1 MNFKAGTLL
10 QDGRYVID
18 VALGHGYFGT
28 TYRAMHAN
36 LVLPVA
42 IKTLDD
48 VLREGDRYEDFKC
61 QFIEQARR
69 LAKCPSPHLPRL
81 LDIFEEDDRP
91 FIVMDYVPGATLSQL
106 VQGGRPLPVDRALS
120 YIRQISAALMAIHAE
135 GLLHRDIQPDHAIR
149 QFGTDCIT
157 TIEIGLTRDFT
168 DGINQTH
175 SNLLAAGYAAPEQ
188 YQRQS
193 PRTVATDV
201 YSLSA
206 LLYFL
211 LTAQAPIAAPL
222 RDRVPM
228 PSVRKLN
235 PEVSPDLEAAIDY
248 GLALSPDQRP
258 ASIDAFLANLP
269 ELAVS
274 SASSPKP
281 KASRDR
287 GLPPLARPWVPAL
300 FAATSV
306 ISALSG
312 AGSIMLLRASNA
324 QMNSD
329 PYQILQNSPE
339 FEAFRNSPQGGFF
352 EDRTTP
358 ESAVNR
364 DSASDYDREV
374 ELEVPAWKMQNS
386 TSPQETYD
394 DPSYIESEDPQPTY
408 VQDRESWTPTSP
420 IPDTGVEAPPQT
432 DLGTSYP
439 SGLEAAPETFDPRIE
454 FEDAEPAPASPVS
467 PEFQGEPTAP
477 EKVAPMEPTQTRS
490 LEQKSVTRLNPNIV
504 G

>member
-36 LVLPVA
+36 LVQPVA

-61 QFIEQARR
+61 QFIEQARC
-69 LAKCPSPHLPRL
+69 LAKCPSPYLPRL

-91 FIVMDYVPGATLSQL
+91 FIVMDYVPGSTLSQL
-106 VQGGRPLPVDRALS
+106 VQGGRPLPVSRTLS
-120 YIRQISAALMAIHAE
+120 YIRQIGTALMAIHAE

-157 TIEIGLTRDFT
+157 TIEIGFTRDFT

-175 SNLLAAGYAAPEQ
+175 CSLLAAGYAAPEQ
-188 YQRQS
+188 YKLDT

-201 YSLSA
+201 YSLA
-206 LLYFL
+206 AVLYFL
-211 LTAQAPIAAPL
+211 LTAQTPIAAPL

-228 PSVRKLN
+228 PSVRSLN
-235 PEVSPDLEAAIDY
+235 PDVSPELEAAIEY
-248 GLALSPDQRP
+248 GLAIDPERRP
-258 ASIDAFLANLP
+258 ASIDAFLSNLP
-269 ELAVS
+269 ELVS

-281 KASRDR
+281 KPSRSL
-287 GLPPLARPWVPAL
+287 GLPPFARPWVPAL

-306 ISALSG
+306 VSALSG

-324 QMNSD
+324 QVDAD
-329 PYQILQNSPE
+329 PYRTLQTSPE
-339 FEAFRNSPQGGFF
+339 FEAFRNAPRGGFF
-352 EDRTTP
+352 ENRTTP
-358 ESAVNR
+358 ESSVNR
-364 DSASDYDREV
+364 DAATEYDREI
-374 ELEVPAWKMQNS
+374 ELESPNWNTPDS
-386 TSPQETYD
+386 TIQPTQTYD
-394 DPSYIESEDPQPTY
+394 TPYGGSQDQPPTY
-408 VQDRESWTPTSP
+408 VQDREPWTPTLP
-420 IPDTGVEAPPQT
+420 VPDARDNGEFQAPTPNR

-439 SGLEAAPETFDPRIE
+439 SGLEATPDAFDPRIE
-454 FEDAEPAPASPVS
+454 FEEPAPQVAPIERQS
-467 PEFQGEPTAP
+467 PEKRAP
-477 EKVAPMEPTQTRS
+477 RGIMPSRS
-490 LEQKSVTRLNPNIV
+490 VESKSAVGSNPHTL

>member
-36 LVLPVA
+36 LVQPVV

-61 QFIEQARR
+61 QFIEQARC

-91 FIVMDYVPGATLSQL
+91 FIVMDYVPGSTLSQL
-106 VQGGRPLPVDRALS
+106 VQGGRPLPVGRTLS
-120 YIRQISAALMAIHAE
+120 YIRQIGTALMAIHAE
-135 GLLHRDIQPDHAIR
+135 GLLHRDMQPDHAIR

-157 TIEIGLTRDFT
+157 TIEIGFTRDFT

-175 SNLLAAGYAAPEQ
+175 CGLLASGYAAPEQ
-188 YQRQS
+188 YSRDA

-201 YSLSA
+201 YSLA
-206 LLYFL
+206 AVLYFL
-211 LTAQAPIAAPL
+211 LTAQTPIAAPL

-228 PSVRKLN
+228 PSVRSLN
-235 PEVSPDLEAAIDY
+235 PEVSPELEAAIES
-248 GLALSPDQRP
+248 GLAIDPERRP
-258 ASIDAFLANLP
+258 ASVDAFLSNLP
-269 ELAVS
+269 ELVS

-281 KASRDR
+281 KSSPSL
-287 GLPPLARPWVPAL
+287 GLPPFARPWVPAL

-306 ISALSG
+306 VSALSG

-324 QMNSD
+324 QMGSD
-329 PYQILQNSPE
+329 PYQILQTSPE
-339 FEAFRNSPQGGFF
+339 FEAFRQSPGGGFF
-352 EDRTTP
+352 ENRTTP
-358 ESAVNR
+358 ESAVER
-364 DSASDYDREV
+364 DTAADYDREV
-374 ELEVPAWKMQNS
+374 DLESPDWNAPASGQP
-386 TSPQETYD
+386 SPTYD
-394 DPSYIESEDPQPTY
+394 TPYVNSQEQAPTY
-408 VQDRESWTPTSP
+408 VQDREPWTPTLPTPAVNDGESGNSTLNP
-420 IPDTGVEAPPQT
+420 

-439 SGLEAAPETFDPRIE
+439 SGLEATPETFDPRIE
-454 FEDAEPAPASPVS
+454 FEEPEPPAAPIERPSPQKETPQETV
-467 PEFQGEPTAP
+467 PL
-477 EKVAPMEPTQTRS
+477 RS
-490 LEQKSVTRLNPNIV
+490 LEGKSLVHSSPHTL

>member
-36 LVLPVA
+36 LVQPVA

-61 QFIEQARR
+61 QFIEQARC

-91 FIVMDYVPGATLSQL
+91 FIVMDYIPGSTLSQL
-106 VQGGRPLPVDRALS
+106 VQGGRPLPVSRTLS
-120 YIRQISAALMAIHAE
+120 YIRQMGAALMAIHAE

-175 SNLLAAGYAAPEQ
+175 CSLLAAGYAAPEQ
-188 YQRQS
+188 YKLDA

-206 LLYFL
+206 VLYFL
-211 LTAQAPIAAPL
+211 LTAQTPIAAPL

-228 PSVRKLN
+228 PSVRSLN
-235 PEVSPDLEAAIDY
+235 PDVSPELEAAIEY
-248 GLALSPDQRP
+248 GLAIDPERRP
-258 ASIDAFLANLP
+258 ASIDAFLSNLP
-269 ELAVS
+269 ELVS
-274 SASSPKP
+274 SASSPKQKSSP
-281 KASRDR
+281 SL
-287 GLPPLARPWVPAL
+287 GLPPFARPWVPAL
-300 FAATSV
+300 FAATSIV
-306 ISALSG
+306 SALSG

-324 QMNSD
+324 QVDAD
-329 PYQILQNSPE
+329 PYRTLQTSPE
-339 FEAFRNSPQGGFF
+339 FEAFRNAPRGGFF
-352 EDRTTP
+352 ENRTTP
-358 ESAVNR
+358 ESSVDR
-364 DSASDYDREV
+364 DTATEYDREV
-374 ELEVPAWKMQNS
+374 ELEPPNWNTPDSIQP
-386 TSPQETYD
+386 TQTYD
-394 DPSYIESEDPQPTY
+394 TPYLDGQDQPSTY
-408 VQDRESWTPTSP
+408 VQDREPWTPTIPAPDVRNDEIDAP
-420 IPDTGVEAPPQT
+420 INS

-439 SGLEAAPETFDPRIE
+439 SGLEAIPDSFDPQIE
-454 FEDAEPAPASPVS
+454 FEEPAPRVEPIEGQSSQKKAPHETVPPRF
-467 PEFQGEPTAP
+467 PEG
-477 EKVAPMEPTQTRS
+477 
-490 LEQKSVTRLNPNIV
+490 KSVVRSNLHTL